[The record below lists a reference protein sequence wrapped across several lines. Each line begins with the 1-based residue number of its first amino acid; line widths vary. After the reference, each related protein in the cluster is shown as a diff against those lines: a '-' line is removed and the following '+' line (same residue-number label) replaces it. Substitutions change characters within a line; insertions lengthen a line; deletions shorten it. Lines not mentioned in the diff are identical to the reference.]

1 MRLRRIICALASGA
15 IALIVGM
22 VPAQPSLAATS
33 ASITAGGQNILLS
46 AESMFRDSEKQSI
59 ELVGDVKLNFGGQAI
74 RCDRAVIDSKNRK
87 IIAEGNLIIASAT
100 AYAEGTRAELSLADQ
115 TGVIYNGFVKSG
127 QVIFEGEVIRKTG
140 SITYETQSARY
151 TACTTCPA
159 AWSFSGSRIDAEIGG
174 YAYIKN
180 TLLRVGGVP
189 IIWLPYLIVPLK
201 SERQT
206 GLLIPSIDYS
216 GDGGTAVT
224 IPFFWAISRS
234 QDLTASA
241 KFYSRRGGKALLNYR
256 YVLSEESAG
265 ELNFATI
272 NDQVFLEDRNLPVR
286 PGSERSNRWFLT
298 YDHLYTLPEGIIN
311 RAKLNFVS
319 DLRYPRD
326 FSEEISGTGDSA
338 LENRVSL
345 TKNFEHLH
353 SSLEAAYYINQLK
366 VDPLEGNSDS
376 VHRFPEI
383 QISRVHQSI
392 LDLPISVSWN
402 AKYVN
407 FARDDFAYDDVIPAT
422 VTTPRRLDRT
432 RGTGGTGSG
441 SFEPDVD
448 LIRTGQRI
456 DFQPEIS
463 APFRWGEHIDFM
475 PSLSVRHTQYSFN
488 VSPSQNSAF
497 DTAPFRSYVRGTFAI
512 HTQLS
517 RIYDAQTTD
526 REPTSA
532 ESVENPTGLFS
543 SFQSP
548 QGITRPERLRHE
560 IEPEIS
566 ISGIPWLH
574 QSNSKFFGDNA
585 RIPVF
590 LAQQPVS
597 DSDFFSSKGIQFDYN
612 DRVTQ
617 RNVINLLIN
626 NRFVR
631 KSWSGDT
638 PVFRQIVSVKTGTS
652 YDIDEGERSPAPG
665 QRNFPWSDVYSI
677 IDVRLDSFDTNTAF
691 HYFPHHKVMN
701 TTSRARVRD
710 SLGNFLQ
717 TSYSQ
722 VFLITENIEE
732 AYPKRTENFGLAAGF
747 DRRYLSFE
755 GGIDYLPASYAPL
768 DFRVKSW
775 STKFKLM
782 PPGDCWGIRASF
794 RQEIGRGVE
803 WKLDFEYNFGG
814 STPGFLG

>member
-1 MRLRRIICALASGA
+1 MHFRRMTCTCASWLFALGTVLLQ
-15 IALIVGM
+15 IA
-22 VPAQPSLAATS
+22 PSYAATS

-74 RCDRAVIDSKNRK
+74 RCDRAVIDSKNRL
-87 IIAEGNLIIASAT
+87 IVAEGNLIIASST
-100 AYAEGTRAELSLADQ
+100 AYAEGSRAELSLSDQ

-140 SITYETQSARY
+140 PITYEAQTARY

-216 GDGGTAVT
+216 GNGGVAVT

-241 KFYSRRGGKALLNYR
+241 KFYSQRGAKALLNYR
-256 YVLSEESAG
+256 YVLSDESSG

-272 NDQVFLEDRNLPVR
+272 NDQVFLQDRNLPVR

-338 LENRVSL
+338 LENRISL

-383 QISRVHQSI
+383 QLSRVHQAL
-392 LDLPISVSWN
+392 LDLPLSVSWN

-407 FARDDFAYDDVIPAT
+407 FARDDFAFDDVIPASG
-422 VTTPRRLDRT
+422 TTQRSIDRS
-432 RGTGGTGSG
+432 RGTGGAGSG

-456 DFQPEIS
+456 DFQPEV
-463 APFRWGEHIDFM
+463 AVPFRWGEHIDFM
-475 PSLSVRHTQYSFN
+475 PSLSLRHTQYSFN
-488 VSPSQNSAF
+488 VTPSQNSAF
-497 DTAPFRSYVRGTFAI
+497 DTAPFRSYVRGTFAVR
-512 HTQLS
+512 TQFS
-517 RIYDAQTTD
+517 RIFDAD
-526 REPTSA
+526 LPEREPANLDPSGQSA
-532 ESVENPTGLFS
+532 GLFS
-543 SFQSP
+543 SFQNP
-548 QGITRPERLRHE
+548 QEIARPDRLRHE
-560 IEPEIS
+560 IEPEVS

-585 RIPVF
+585 RVPVF

-617 RNVINLLIN
+617 RNVINFLIN

-691 HYFPHHKVMN
+691 HYFPYHKVMN

-722 VFLITENIEE
+722 VFLITENIDE

-755 GGIDYLPASYAPL
+755 GGIDYLPVSYAPL

-794 RQEIGRGVE
+794 RQEIGKGVE
-803 WKLDFEYNFGG
+803 WKFDFEYNFGG

>member
-512 HTQLS
+512 RTQLS

>member
-1 MRLRRIICALASGA
+1 MFDRRLHRIFAILFIAVGAALSYAPFA
-15 IALIVGM
+15 R
-22 VPAQPSLAATS
+22 AATS

-74 RCDRAVIDSKNRK
+74 RCDRAVIDSKNRVV
-87 IIAEGNLIIASAT
+87 IAEGNLIIASSS
-100 AYAEGTRAELSLADQ
+100 AYAEGSHAELSLADQ

-127 QVIFEGEVIRKTG
+127 QVIFEGKVIRKTG

-159 AWSFSGSRIDAEIGG
+159 AWSFSGTRIDAEIGG

-180 TLLRVGGVP
+180 TILRVGGVP
-189 IIWLPYLIVPLK
+189 VIWLPYLIVPLK

-206 GLLIPSIDYS
+206 GLLIPSFDFS

-241 KFYSRRGGKALLNYR
+241 RFYSRRGGKALLNYR
-256 YVLSEESAG
+256 YMLSEDSSG
-265 ELNFATI
+265 ELNFANI
-272 NDQVFLEDRNLPVR
+272 NDQVFLEDRNLPIR
-286 PGSERSNRWFLT
+286 PGSERSNRWFFT
-298 YDHLYTLPEGIIN
+298 YDHLYTLPEGVVN

-326 FSEEISGTGDSA
+326 FSQEIAGAGDSA
-338 LENRVSL
+338 LENRISL
-345 TKNFEHLH
+345 TKNFDHLH
-353 SSLEAAYYINQLK
+353 ASLEAAYYINQLK
-366 VDPLEGNSDS
+366 VDPLEGNSDA

-383 QISRVHQSI
+383 QINRVHQTL
-392 LDLPISVSWN
+392 LDLPLSLSWN

-407 FARDDFAYDDVIPAT
+407 FARDDFAYDDVIPASGST
-422 VTTPRRLDRT
+422 ARKLDRS
-432 RGTGGTGSG
+432 RGNGGNGSG
-441 SFEPDVD
+441 TFEPDVD

-456 DFQPEIS
+456 DIQPEIS
-463 APFRWGEHIDFM
+463 APFRWGDHIDLM
-475 PSLSVRHTQYSFN
+475 PSFSIRHTQYSFN
-488 VSPSQNSAF
+488 VSPSQNSVF
-497 DTAPFRSYVRGTFAI
+497 DTAPFRTYVRGTLAVR
-512 HTQLS
+512 TQFS
-517 RIYDAQTTD
+517 RVFETNLAD
-526 REPTSA
+526 REPASETTGENSA
-532 ESVENPTGLFS
+532 GLFS
-543 SFQSP
+543 SFQNR
-548 QGITRPERLRHE
+548 QAIVRPERLRHE
-560 IEPEIS
+560 IEPELS

-574 QSNSKFFGDNA
+574 QSNSTFFGDNA

-590 LAQQPVS
+590 LSQQPVS

-617 RNVINLLIN
+617 RNVVNLSLN

-631 KSWSGDT
+631 KSWANDT
-638 PVFRQIVSVKTGTS
+638 PIFRQIVSVKTGTS
-652 YDIDEGERSPAPG
+652 YDIDEGERSPRPG
-665 QRNFPWSDVYSI
+665 QRNFPWSDLYSI

-691 HYFPHHKVMN
+691 HYFPHHRVMN

-710 SLGNFLQ
+710 TSGNYLQ

-747 DRRYLSFE
+747 DRRYVSFE

-775 STKFKLM
+775 STRFKFM

-794 RQEIGRGVE
+794 RQDIGRGVE